1 MKQGIFS
8 VFFNKIESFPLWI
21 KQIICVK
28 LSEDIKA
35 QVCEKF
41 LKENSD
47 DIFSLYKPILTY
59 KGREELN
66 KRKSGLDS
74 NLYNF
79 LSYAESDATILDIS
93 LNTFLSVEEVA
104 KYFIFCMEQEYIERP
119 ENIEI
124 EAMAG
129 FLAGKFRTDERNNIP
144 DEIVREYFAKKGS
157 ISKEHIEKALEQ
169 QSKSSKKFAEILV
182 DMGLITQDDVSA
194 MLAFKE
200 DSQKRFIL
208 DYNEVP
214 KGREEFCDKEVQY
227 KKEIE
232 DLKSENQKLKK
243 KISQLLEIV
252 RRYE

>member
-8 VFFNKIESFPLWI
+8 VFLDKVESFPLWI
-21 KQIICVK
+21 KQIICLK
-28 LSEDIKA
+28 LSESIKA

-66 KRKSGLDS
+66 NRKSGLDS

-104 KYFIFCMEQEYIERP
+104 KYFIFCMEQEYIEKP

-129 FLAGKFRTDERNNIP
+129 FLAGKFRTG
-144 DEIVREYFAKKGS
+144 EYFAKKGS
-157 ISKEHIEKALEQ
+157 ISNEHIEKALEN

-208 DYNEVP
+208 DFNEVP
-214 KGREEFCDKEVQY
+214 KGKEEFCDKEAMYQ
-227 KKEIE
+227 KEIE
-232 DLKSENQKLKK
+232 DLKAENKKLSK

>member
-8 VFFNKIESFPLWI
+8 VFLDKVESFPLWI
-21 KQIICVK
+21 KQIICLK
-28 LSEDIKA
+28 LSESIKA

-74 NLYNF
+74 NIYNF
-79 LSYAESDATILDIS
+79 LSYSESDATILDIS

-104 KYFIFCMEQEYIERP
+104 KYFIFCMEQEYIEKP

-129 FLAGKFRTDERNNIP
+129 FLAGKFRTG
-144 DEIVREYFAKKGS
+144 EYFAKKGS
-157 ISKEHIEKALEQ
+157 ISNEHIEKALEN

-208 DYNEVP
+208 DFNEVP
-214 KGREEFCDKEVQY
+214 KGKEEFCDKEAMYQ
-227 KKEIE
+227 KEIE
-232 DLKSENQKLKK
+232 DLKAENKKLSK

>member
-1 MKQGIFS
+1 MKQGVFSIFLS
-8 VFFNKIESFPLWI
+8 KVEKFPLWI
-21 KQIICVK
+21 KQILCLK

-35 QVCEKF
+35 QVCERF
-41 LKENSD
+41 LQENSD
-47 DIFSLYKPILTY
+47 NIFSLYKPILTY

-66 KRKSGLDS
+66 NRKSGLDS

-93 LNTFLSVEEVA
+93 LNTFLSVEEVS
-104 KYFIFCMEQEYIERP
+104 KYFIFCMEQGYVDKP

-129 FLAGKFRTDERNNIP
+129 FLAGKFRTG
-144 DEIVREYFAKKGS
+144 EYFAKKGD
-157 ISKEHIEKALEQ
+157 ISKDHIDKALEQ
-169 QSKSSKKFAEILV
+169 QTKSSKKFAEILV
-182 DMGLITQDDVSA
+182 DMGLITRDDVSA

-208 DYNEVP
+208 DYNDVP

-252 RRYE
+252 RQYE